1 MEIEEAISLITGSV
15 IPISDTVNVPL
26 SDAYGYITASDI
38 ISEEAVPSF
47 ARSAMDGYAV
57 ASADI
62 SAASKEHPVQLRLA
76 GCLMAGEWSDISYV
90 PGSAVRVMTGAM
102 IPDGYDAVVK
112 QEDTDYGVSAASDE
126 VNIYV
131 SVPPY
136 MNYCHIG
143 EEIEKG
149 SVVLKAGTRIG
160 RTESGLLATLG
171 MREVRVRRPAR
182 VAIISTGSELCD
194 TGRPLEKGRIYN
206 SIRYILGCAIRQD
219 RLDISLEETC
229 PDDEDTIRSSIKKAL
244 EISDIVLTTGGVS
257 VGQKDLIPGILDSL
271 GADKKFARVNIQPG
285 TPTIGSIL
293 DGKVILSLSGNP
305 YAAMANFDIYF
316 WPVIAKLMGSESYLP
331 KKAEAVLNDSFDKV
345 RPMRR
350 LVRAYEE
357 GGRVYLPASAHMSS
371 VFGNTAECNCYIDI
385 PGGTSVSPG
394 DTVKI
399 RKMRIVY

>member
-1 MEIEEAISLITGSV
+1 MEIEEAVSLITESAT
-15 IPISDTVNVPL
+15 PISDTVNVPL
-26 SDAYGYITASDI
+26 SDAYGYVTASDI

-62 SAASKEHPVQLRLA
+62 STASKEHPVKLKLV
-76 GCLMAGEWSDISYV
+76 GCIMAGEWSDMSYE

-112 QEDTDYGVSAASDE
+112 QEDTDYEASTSSDE

-131 SVPPY
+131 SVPAY

-143 EEIEKG
+143 EEIRKG
-149 SVVLKAGTRIG
+149 SVVLAAGQRID

-171 MREVRVRRPAR
+171 IGAVKVRRPAK

-194 TGRPLEKGRIYN
+194 TGVPLEKGQIYN
-206 SIRYILGCAIRQD
+206 SIRYILGCAVRQE
-219 RLDISLEETC
+219 RLEVSLETTC
-229 PDDEDTIRSSIKKAL
+229 PDEWDLITESIKKAL
-244 EISDIVLTTGGVS
+244 EISDIVITTGGVS
-257 VGQKDLIPGILDSL
+257 VGQKDLIPDILDSL
-271 GADKKFARVNIQPG
+271 NAKKLFGRVNIQPG
-285 TPTIGSIL
+285 TPTTGSVI

-305 YAAMANFDIYF
+305 YAAMANFDLYF
-316 WPVIAKLMGSESYLP
+316 WPVIAKLMGSESYMP
-331 KKAEAVLNDSFDKV
+331 KLAEAVLVDSFDKV

-357 GGRVYLPASAHMSS
+357 GGRVCLPVSDHMSS
-371 VFGNTAECNCYIDI
+371 VFGNTADCNCYIDI
-385 PGGTSVSPG
+385 PGGTSISPG
-394 DTVKI
+394 DTVNI